1 VIAFTRSLNA
11 QQRWQQLTGQ
21 LGYLPWSRSSAN
33 SRQRD
38 SSVLGTCSIAVR
50 NDAARDDGKA
60 VSEKKRES
68 NIPIGSS
75 EFLGVQEQRF
85 FERLLLLFCYEKKR
99 GMGKALAP
107 YFRFNFQQKN
117 HEKDNWSLFEPE
129 ALTETSET
137 RMSASARGRLIGIV
151 GVAGCAAGDKKSTVQ

>member
-1 VIAFTRSLNA
+1 MSTVIAFTRSLNA

-75 EFLGVQEQRF
+75 ESWEFKSRDFLKGYYCSFVMK
-85 FERLLLLFCYEKKR
+85 KKR

-117 HEKDNWSLFEPE
+117 LEKDNWSLFEPE

-137 RMSASARGRLIGIV
+137 RMSARRRG
-151 GVAGCAAGDKKSTVQ
+151 GD